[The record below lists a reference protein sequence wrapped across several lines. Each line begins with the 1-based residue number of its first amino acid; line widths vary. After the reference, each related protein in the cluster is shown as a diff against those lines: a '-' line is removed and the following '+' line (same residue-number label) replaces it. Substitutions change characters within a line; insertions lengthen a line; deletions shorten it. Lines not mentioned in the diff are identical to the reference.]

1 MEGLIIYILLLS
13 IYNCVLFY
21 GKNLGINVLLF
32 NIPLLI
38 FMIKSIKNNKK
49 KINKKGL
56 LFGIPII
63 LISLS
68 YFLYNNVYF
77 NLLNILV
84 ITGLFLLMYVYT
96 INPKNNIFH
105 MIGEF
110 MNLLFMPLA
119 SISELFK
126 NVKKKLSSII
136 SLSDRSKKIIKSLII
151 IFPVVVIILIL
162 LTSADKEF
170 NNMFRGFYK
179 VIDKI
184 SIHEVLGRL
193 IYIFML
199 FVYLGAANIFLL
211 KRYKKENKK
220 SKFQI
225 EDTTVKILL
234 TALNVIYI
242 VFDIIQI
249 KSLFLHNLSLN
260 ISYAEYA
267 RHGFFR
273 LMVISVINVTLL
285 LISKHSKNKDSKYN
299 KIMSLLMVI
308 LTTII
313 IASSFMRMHLYEAAY
328 GYTLLR
334 LLVYYILITETVL
347 LVPTIIYIFKNKF
360 NVLNV
365 YVVIITISYVIL
377 NFIPVNYI
385 IARNNVDRYYKSK
398 SIDLGYLENHETDN
412 IIILRELYDRTDD
425 KSIKKE
431 IKEYF
436 KEVKKY
442 NKIHGFQEYN
452 ISKVTGINT
461 IKKVD

>member
-21 GKNLGINVLLF
+21 GKSLGINVLLF

-38 FMIKSIKNNKK
+38 FMIKRIKNNKK
-49 KINKKGL
+49 KINKKGF

-68 YFLYNNVYF
+68 YFLYNNIYF
-77 NLLNILV
+77 NLLNLFV

-126 NVKKKLSSII
+126 NVKKKISSII
-136 SLSDRSKKIIKSLII
+136 TLSDRSKKIIKSLII
-151 IFPVVVIILIL
+151 IFPIVVIILIL

-170 NNMFRGFYK
+170 NNMFIGFYK
-179 VIDKI
+179 LLDKI
-184 SIHEVLGRL
+184 SIHEVVGR
-193 IYIFML
+193 IVYIFLL

-225 EDTTVKILL
+225 EDVTVKILL

-285 LISKHSKNKDSKYN
+285 LISKHSKNKDSRYN

-313 IASSFMRMHLYEAAY
+313 IASSFMRMHLYESTY

-347 LVPTIIYIFKNKF
+347 LIPTIIYIFKNKF

-365 YVVIITISYVIL
+365 YIVIITISYVIL

-412 IIILRELYDRTDD
+412 IIILRELYDRTEEDE
-425 KSIKKE
+425 IKKE

-442 NKIHGFQEYN
+442 NKIHGFQEFN
-452 ISKVTGINT
+452 ISKITGINI

>member
-21 GKNLGINVLLF
+21 GKSLGINVLLF

-49 KINKKGL
+49 KINKKGF

-68 YFLYNNVYF
+68 YFLYNNIYF
-77 NLLNILV
+77 NLLNLFV

-126 NVKKKLSSII
+126 NVKKKISSII
-136 SLSDRSKKIIKSLII
+136 TLSDRSKKIIKSLII
-151 IFPVVVIILIL
+151 IFPIVVIILIL

-170 NNMFRGFYK
+170 NNMFIGFYK
-179 VIDKI
+179 LLDKI
-184 SIHEVLGRL
+184 SIHEVVGR
-193 IYIFML
+193 IVYIFLL

-225 EDTTVKILL
+225 EDVTVKILL

-285 LISKHSKNKDSKYN
+285 LISKHSKNKDSRYN

-313 IASSFMRMHLYEAAY
+313 IASSFMRMHLYESTY

-347 LVPTIIYIFKNKF
+347 LIPTIIYIFKNKF

-365 YVVIITISYVIL
+365 YIVIITISYVIL

-412 IIILRELYDRTDD
+412 IIILRELYDRTEEDE
-425 KSIKKE
+425 IKKE

-442 NKIHGFQEYN
+442 NKIHGFQEFN
-452 ISKVTGINT
+452 ISKITGINI

>member
-105 MIGEF
+105 MIGEL

-119 SISELFK
+119 SIGELFK
-126 NVKKKLSSII
+126 NVKKRISSII

-162 LTSADKEF
+162 LTSAVKEF

-179 VIDKI
+179 VLDKI
-184 SIHEVLGRL
+184 SIHEVVGR
-193 IYIFML
+193 IVYIFIL

-431 IKEYF
+431 IKDYF

>member
-105 MIGEF
+105 MIGEL

-119 SISELFK
+119 SIGELFK
-126 NVKKKLSSII
+126 NVKKRISSII

-179 VIDKI
+179 VLDKI
-184 SIHEVLGRL
+184 SIHEVVGR
-193 IYIFML
+193 IVYIFIL

-431 IKEYF
+431 IKDYF